1 MKIVYCIN
9 SVYLSG
15 GMERITLVKANAL
28 ARIPGNE
35 VWVVV
40 TDAQQEPVI
49 PLQGTHL
56 VDLGVKYFEVTN
68 GIMGILKKKRLHK
81 KLLQR
86 YLNEI
91 KPDVVNAV
99 GGCEKG
105 VVPLLKVYP
114 KPVLI
119 RELHLERHYRFR
131 KQIKNIKEWL
141 YAWGGDQ
148 YDYHWVMKKYDHIV
162 LLTNEDRQR
171 YWQGWKN
178 VSVIP
183 NPITSQFDRKSNCDV
198 KKAIAVG
205 RLTHQ
210 KNFSALIRIWRTV
223 AVHHPDWQLEIWGEG
238 ELQRAIQQQ
247 IEEAGLE
254 DGIFLRG
261 YTSEALRKMS
271 QASMYLLSSYY
282 EGLPLVMIE
291 AMSVGLPVV
300 SFMCP
305 TGPQDIL
312 DDGRTGYLVPV
323 GEENLFA
330 EKVCRLIED
339 ESLRKTMG
347 EAALE
352 ESGKYRVDTIIPLW
366 MNLFQELLDK
376 KKR

>member
-1 MKIVYCIN
+1 M
-9 SVYLSG
+9 
-15 GMERITLVKANAL
+15 VKANAL

-40 TDAQQEPVI
+40 TDAQQEPII

-81 KLLQR
+81 KLLER
-86 YLNEI
+86 YLNDI
-91 KPDVVNAV
+91 KPDVVIAV

-254 DGIFLRG
+254 NGIFLRG

-271 QASMYLLSSYY
+271 KASMYLLSSYY

-347 EAALE
+347 KAALE
-352 ESGKYRVDTIIPLW
+352 ESRKYRVDTIIPLW

>member
-1 MKIVYCIN
+1 
-9 SVYLSG
+9 
-15 GMERITLVKANAL
+15 
-28 ARIPGNE
+28 
-35 VWVVV
+35 
-40 TDAQQEPVI
+40 
-49 PLQGTHL
+49 
-56 VDLGVKYFEVTN
+56 
-68 GIMGILKKKRLHK
+68 
-81 KLLQR
+81 
-86 YLNEI
+86 
-91 KPDVVNAV
+91 
-99 GGCEKG
+99 
-105 VVPLLKVYP
+105 
-114 KPVLI
+114 
-119 RELHLERHYRFR
+119 
-131 KQIKNIKEWL
+131 
-141 YAWGGDQ
+141 
-148 YDYHWVMKKYDHIV
+148 MKKYDHIV

-210 KNFSALIRIWRTV
+210 KNFSSLIRIWGKV

-261 YTSEALRKMS
+261 YTSEALQKMS

-305 TGPQDIL
+305 TGPKDIL

-347 EAALE
+347 KAALE